1 MPNPINQAMRPKI
14 MTPLSR
20 ENIFSSSIQAVKG
33 SIKDT
38 EELKAAKEK
47 YGYKKLC
54 LSGGVALNCSMN
66 GKIEQSRIFDEI
78 YVVEIETQK

>member
-1 MPNPINQAMRPKI
+1 MPNPINQAMRPKM

-38 EELKAAKEK
+38 EELKAA
-47 YGYKKLC
+47 
-54 LSGGVALNCSMN
+54 
-66 GKIEQSRIFDEI
+66 
-78 YVVEIETQK
+78 IETNIKNME

>member
-33 SIKDT
+33 SKDT
-38 EELKAAKEK
+38 EELKAAIETNIK
-47 YGYKKLC
+47 YRMK
-54 LSGGVALNCSMN
+54 NCSKRHRMKCN
-66 GKIEQSRIFDEI
+66 R
-78 YVVEIETQK
+78 

>member
-1 MPNPINQAMRPKI
+1 MPNPINQAMRPKM

-38 EELKAAKEK
+38 EELKAA
-47 YGYKKLC
+47 
-54 LSGGVALNCSMN
+54 
-66 GKIEQSRIFDEI
+66 
-78 YVVEIETQK
+78 IETNITVSYTHLTLPTIQPV